1 MVLCVFLSMYM
12 QFLFLRGKCRPTNCI
27 QNFNQIKEF
36 PNIVNKKHKIMR
48 MQFSS
53 ELLPIL
59 NSEFGTGTPQD
70 PRTILLIGD
79 IRAIGD
85 VSDIPQAV
93 TEFITFCFNIFLC
106 QLFVYNQQ
114 SRSPLDLMECF
125 LYFPPKSNM
134 FLLLLMVCFHLNFC

>member
-1 MVLCVFLSMYM
+1 M
-12 QFLFLRGKCRPTNCI
+12 
-27 QNFNQIKEF
+27 
-36 PNIVNKKHKIMR
+36 
-48 MQFSS
+48 
-53 ELLPIL
+53 

-93 TEFITFCFNIFLC
+93 TEFITFCFNIFLS
-106 QLFVYNQQ
+106 QPFVYNQQ

-125 LYFPPKSNM
+125 LYFPPKTACFFYSLAGLFSLK
-134 FLLLLMVCFHLNFC
+134 FLLRIRFFFCILKKIDFTNFFVFTYFAFCVRHNYSTRSNGDFVDSRH

>member
-1 MVLCVFLSMYM
+1 
-12 QFLFLRGKCRPTNCI
+12 
-27 QNFNQIKEF
+27 
-36 PNIVNKKHKIMR
+36 MR
-48 MQFSS
+48 RSFS

-93 TEFITFCFNIFLC
+93 TEFITFCFNIF
-106 QLFVYNQQ
+106 FVSAVCLQ
-114 SRSPLDLMECF
+114 STKSFTTGSYGVFSVFSP
-125 LYFPPKSNM
+125 KNNM
-134 FLLLLMVCFHLNFC
+134 FLLLS